1 MTGREPQRRRRRGE
15 TPGGTSSRRANR
27 SDRLRRPTDPV
38 VDGTPE
44 EHPRRANRS
53 ARFGTPAD
61 PITDDTEGPEEY
73 TRRPSR
79 RRRTPGRG
87 LVSRVLG
94 RLTTRRTALLALVV
108 CALALSVA
116 VPLHTYLS
124 QQDDLRAQQ
133 QQQAALRA
141 QQTALERRQAQLAD
155 PAEVQAEART
165 RLHFVMPGDT
175 PYEVQLPAGAPSP
188 GQTGTGQHPGGPTT
202 SWYQKLWNSIVGA
215 H

>member
-1 MTGREPQRRRRRGE
+1 MTGRDEQRRRRRGE
-15 TPGGTSSRRANR
+15 TPGGTPSRRTTR
-27 SDRLRRPTDPV
+27 SDRLRRP
-38 VDGTPE
+38 
-44 EHPRRANRS
+44 
-53 ARFGTPAD
+53 AD
-61 PITDDTEGPEEY
+61 PIAEDTATPDRAGRLRRQADDTEGPDEHS
-73 TRRPSR
+73 RRPSR
-79 RRRTPGRG
+79 PRRTPGRA

-94 RLTTRRTALLALVV
+94 RLTTRRAALLALVV

-141 QQTALERRQAQLAD
+141 QQSELERRQAQLAD

-165 RLHFVMPGDT
+165 RLHFVMPGET

-188 GQTGTGQHPGGPTT
+188 GQTGTGQHPGAPAT
-202 SWYQKLWNSIVGA
+202 SWYQTLWNSIVGA